1 MADLTVSVSALR
13 GTADRIEDAATAL
26 ADLPQRVDTP
36 DLPAQ
41 PGDPGEL
48 LARRYAEL
56 RAEHADALTALVDRL
71 RDDAARLR
79 ANAHRYEDT
88 EWQNTIAFP

>member
-13 GTADRIEDAATAL
+13 GAADRIEDAVTAL
-26 ADLPQRVDTP
+26 ADLARHVDLP

-41 PGDPGEL
+41 PGEPGEL
-48 LARRYAEL
+48 LTRRYAEL

-79 ANAHRYEDT
+79 ASANRYEDT